1 MAAELALHLITFRS
15 INTITFPVYIIG
27 SDNWE
32 EQDGLLFLDNKLL
45 DDKNMPGKTLGIRRL
60 QSPFKD
66 LYPLKSSLGNLL
78 GILKQT
84 KNTFIDNEGIPFI
97 YEKTESCSLRYY
109 KIRKVE
115 RKESSS
121 VLWLK
126 DISFPFKIPRPPSG
140 ELTWAGVL
148 HKNNIPWMIY
158 EHSEHKKADTRRKA

>member
-1 MAAELALHLITFRS
+1 MAVELALHLITFRS

-27 SDNWE
+27 SDNWD

-84 KNTFIDNEGIPFI
+84 KNT
-97 YEKTESCSLRYY
+97 K
-109 KIRKVE
+109 
-115 RKESSS
+115 
-121 VLWLK
+121 
-126 DISFPFKIPRPPSG
+126 
-140 ELTWAGVL
+140 
-148 HKNNIPWMIY
+148 
-158 EHSEHKKADTRRKA
+158 